1 MYLSKYVLLIQ
12 ICKYICMLQFIEMVF
27 MKLAHA
33 RILNVAPDLA
43 EEFPLSDSATG
54 SVSVLID

>member
-1 MYLSKYVLLIQ
+1 MGGHVPLCPPCSYDPVH
-12 ICKYICMLQFIEMVF
+12 MLQFIEMVF